1 MAFNN
6 VYRGKKVLI
15 TGNTGFKGSWL
26 SAWLL
31 MLGAEVYGYSNSIP
45 TQPSMFE
52 VVGLPDRIHHHYGDI
67 RNKEEMSDY
76 VQAVKPDF
84 IFHLAAQAI
93 VSTSYKEPFD
103 TITTNVVVM
112 VSKGSL

>member
-45 TQPSMFE
+45 TKPSMLRLLACPTEFITIM
-52 VVGLPDRIHHHYGDI
+52 VISVI
-67 RNKEEMSDY
+67 RRR
-76 VQAVKPDF
+76 
-84 IFHLAAQAI
+84 
-93 VSTSYKEPFD
+93 
-103 TITTNVVVM
+103 
-112 VSKGSL
+112 

>member
-31 MLGAEVYGYSNSIP
+31 MVGAEVYGYSNRIP
-45 TQPSMFE
+45 TKRSVIE
-52 VVGLPDRIHHHYGDI
+52 VVGLLDGIQH
-67 RNKEEMSDY
+67 
-76 VQAVKPDF
+76 Q
-84 IFHLAAQAI
+84 
-93 VSTSYKEPFD
+93 
-103 TITTNVVVM
+103 
-112 VSKGSL
+112 

>member
-52 VVGLPDRIHHHYGDI
+52 VVGYPTESITI
-67 RNKEEMSDY
+67 M
-76 VQAVKPDF
+76 V
-84 IFHLAAQAI
+84 
-93 VSTSYKEPFD
+93 TSVIKRR
-103 TITTNVVVM
+103 
-112 VSKGSL
+112 

>member
-45 TQPSMFE
+45 TQPVHVRGCWPTRQNPSP
-52 VVGLPDRIHHHYGDI
+52 LW
-67 RNKEEMSDY
+67 
-76 VQAVKPDF
+76 
-84 IFHLAAQAI
+84 
-93 VSTSYKEPFD
+93 
-103 TITTNVVVM
+103 
-112 VSKGSL
+112 

>member
-45 TQPSMFE
+45 TNRPCSRLLACPTEFITIM
-52 VVGLPDRIHHHYGDI
+52 VISVI
-67 RNKEEMSDY
+67 RRR
-76 VQAVKPDF
+76 
-84 IFHLAAQAI
+84 
-93 VSTSYKEPFD
+93 
-103 TITTNVVVM
+103 
-112 VSKGSL
+112 

>member
-31 MLGAEVYGYSNSIP
+31 ML
-45 TQPSMFE
+45 
-52 VVGLPDRIHHHYGDI
+52 
-67 RNKEEMSDY
+67 
-76 VQAVKPDF
+76 
-84 IFHLAAQAI
+84 
-93 VSTSYKEPFD
+93 
-103 TITTNVVVM
+103 
-112 VSKGSL
+112 